1 VRKTVSYGLALIC
14 LGISWNFLFVGAT
27 TMVTDTYQP
36 SEKNKSQAF
45 NDFAVFSTVAV
56 ASLSAGAL
64 QSKFGWQIV
73 NIGAFPLLLIILLA
87 LLWLAEKNPLK
98 GQI

>member
-1 VRKTVSYGLALIC
+1 
-14 LGISWNFLFVGAT
+14 
-27 TMVTDTYQP
+27 MVTDTYQP